1 MKVINIAVSI
11 LFSIQLVACSGVT
24 TNSDQQGGNNTE
36 QQSQII
42 KDVDAT
48 QMNQLISENSEAIIL
63 DVRTE
68 GELAGG
74 MVPNAKHIDFYGSD
88 FNDQLSKLDKD
99 KPVFVYCA
107 VGGRSGKAM
116 RMMEKM
122 GFQEVYN
129 LKGGFPTWQSAG
141 FEVSK

>member
-1 MKVINIAVSI
+1 MRIIHIAFSI
-11 LFSIQLVACSGVT
+11 LLSIPIFACSDVNS
-24 TNSDQQGGNNTE
+24 NSDQQNEVGSE
-36 QQSQII
+36 QESQII
-42 KDVDAT
+42 RDIDAT
-48 QMNQLISENSEAIIL
+48 EMHQLISENTDATVL
-63 DVRTE
+63 DVRTQ

-74 MVPNAKHIDFYGSD
+74 MLPNAKHIDFYSSD
-88 FNDQLSKLDKD
+88 FNDQLSKLDKN

-116 RMMEKM
+116 RMMKKM
-122 GFQEVYN
+122 EFKEVYN